1 MSWWHTRKNGGLP
14 NTQFPRDF
22 SGDHGRFVPV
32 HPVTAEIF
40 NMSENFDHLG
50 ALQEKLRD
58 HQNRWNLS

>member
-32 HPVTAEIF
+32 HPVTAEMF

-50 ALQEKLRD
+50 PYRK
-58 HQNRWNLS
+58 N